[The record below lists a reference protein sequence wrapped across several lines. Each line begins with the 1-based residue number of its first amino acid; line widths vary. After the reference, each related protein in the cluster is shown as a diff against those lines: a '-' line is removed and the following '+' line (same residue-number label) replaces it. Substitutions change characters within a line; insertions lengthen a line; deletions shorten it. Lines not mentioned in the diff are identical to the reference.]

1 MLQVRFCRLRRPAL
15 LHLPLKPLAYERF
28 CNDLCY
34 FTRRGNVCTYVL
46 QQQSNF
52 VDAANHVFDLRLLE
66 SDVAQGVAASRAQ
79 EILGRFALLTPSL
92 VSFVL
97 GCVSLASF
105 R

>member
-1 MLQVRFCRLRRPAL
+1 MYILSRIGQQC
-15 LHLPLKPLAYERF
+15 LHMY
-28 CNDLCY
+28 Y
-34 FTRRGNVCTYVL
+34 
-46 QQQSNF
+46 SNNPIF